1 MSYLSHEETFRLLFN
16 EFLENHDS
24 NGFTIEV
31 SKKES
36 PFQAGLASSL
46 MSGMEDYEKNYIFSG
61 VT

>member
-1 MSYLSHEETFRLLFN
+1 MSYPNHEETFRLLLI
-16 EFLENHDS
+16 ELLENNDS

-31 SKKES
+31 SKKQS

-46 MSGMEDYEKNYIFSG
+46 MSGMEDYEKNYIFSR